1 MSQTQMTKDRWI
13 ELFQA
18 VGMDADAMQRWHRAF
33 ETRYP
38 AEHQAFL
45 EWLAIPADE
54 IVRIRA
60 G

>member
-1 MSQTQMTKDRWI
+1 MTKDRWI

-18 VGMDADAMQRWHRAF
+18 VGMDAEAMQRWHRAF

-38 AEHQAFL
+38 AQHQACL
-45 EWLAIPADE
+45 EWLAIPAEE